1 MAEEEEGVLYMDCQ
15 VTIVVFS
22 LVLVS
27 ICCIVWL
34 GKEFVKL
41 LQWMVKRA
49 LEEEEDE
56 KD

>member
-1 MAEEEEGVLYMDCQ
+1 MCMDCQ

-34 GKEFVKL
+34 GKEFWHLV
-41 LQWMVKRA
+41 QWMVKKA
-49 LEEEEDE
+49 MGDLNED
-56 KD
+56 